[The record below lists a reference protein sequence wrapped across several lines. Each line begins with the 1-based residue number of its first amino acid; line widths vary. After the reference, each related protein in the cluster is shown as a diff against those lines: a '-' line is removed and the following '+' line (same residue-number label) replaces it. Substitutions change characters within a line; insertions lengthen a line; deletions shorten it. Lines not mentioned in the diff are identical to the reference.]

1 MFACQNGCSVRV
13 WDIYVIGKNMPVLS
27 DDINDINSNATVIS
41 KCVGVKTISAFD
53 RLNFWFLDL

>member
-1 MFACQNGCSVRV
+1 MPVKNGCSVRV

-53 RLNFWFLDL
+53 RFNF